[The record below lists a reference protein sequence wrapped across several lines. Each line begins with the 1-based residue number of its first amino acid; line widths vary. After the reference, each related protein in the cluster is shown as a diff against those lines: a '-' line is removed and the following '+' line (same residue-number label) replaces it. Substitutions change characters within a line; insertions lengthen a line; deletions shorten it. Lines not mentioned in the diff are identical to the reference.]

1 MKLIPPVEYVDSQ
14 STAEREVAELLKAIP
29 SDDGVAYHSVHLP
42 RHRKQIMGEADFV
55 VLWKGAILVL
65 EVKGGRLGRSDEG
78 VWYSVDRHGMQ
89 HPLRRSPWV
98 QAKDAAFALLDI
110 LTQQTGGG
118 DWPFA
123 YAVVTPHQNL
133 SSDAEW
139 VPQQHVGLNHMTP
152 VGMERALDSLARL
165 ARTPPGAPEDLR
177 QQDLRPMGNLT
188 MVSKHLRKE
197 VDAMRTMPDTEL
209 IIDRNI
215 VSMTDEQIDAI
226 RAFERNPRVLVLGG
240 AGTGKTVV
248 AIEAARRAADDGSS
262 VAFVCG
268 SAGVV
273 QLASELLRG
282 SPVQLVPFSSIR
294 NEVLFDVV
302 VVDEAQDLLNVEDMS
317 ALAETIRG
325 GLDGGRWWVFLDP
338 NNQTHLTGSFDEGV
352 YRELQDSA
360 VVVDLT
366 KNVRNP
372 RSVVTTV
379 QSHLGADLGS
389 PRIGEG
395 PDASIVQARTAGEA
409 RQLLERRIRALQEEG
424 VSRKKITIVS
434 AADNSAESVLAVDG
448 RVPSSYKVDDRSYEV
463 VTAASIKGLERAHVV
478 VVDVAG
484 LDSPGG
490 RAAAYVAMT
499 RPRYSLYVVSSPQAY
514 QIMGHHALQYIQQQ
528 VEKVGTR
535 ND

>member
-14 STAEREVAELLKAIP
+14 STAEREVAELLKAVP

-139 VPQQHVGLNHMTP
+139 APQQHIGLDRMTP
-152 VGMERALDSLARL
+152 AGMERALDALARL
-165 ARTPPGAPEDLR
+165 ARTPPGAPEDFR

-188 MVSKHLRKE
+188 MISKYLRKE
-197 VDAMRTMPDTEL
+197 VDAMRTVPDTEL

-215 VSMTDEQIDAI
+215 LSMTDEQIDAM
-226 RAFERNPRVLVLGG
+226 RAFERNPRVMVLGG

-248 AIEAARRAADDGSS
+248 AIEAARRAAADGNS

-268 SAGVV
+268 SAGVL

-294 NEVLFDVV
+294 NEALFDVV

-338 NNQTHLTGSFDEGV
+338 NNQAHLTGSFDEGV

-395 PDASIVQARTAGEA
+395 PDASIVQARTPGEA

-434 AADNSAESVLAVDG
+434 AAANPAESVLAVDG

-463 VTAASIKGLERAHVV
+463 VAAASIKGLERAHVV

-528 VEKVGTR
+528 VEKVGSR

>member
-1 MKLIPPVEYVDSQ
+1 MKLIPPVEYIDSQ
-14 STAEREVAELLKAIP
+14 STAEREVAELLKVLPVGEGI
-29 SDDGVAYHSVHLP
+29 AYHSVHLP

-78 VWYSVDRHGMQ
+78 IWYSVDRHGMQ

-98 QAKDAAFALLDI
+98 QAKDAAFALLDV
-110 LTQQTGGG
+110 LTQQTSGG

-139 VPQQHVGLNHMTP
+139 VPQQHIGLDRMTP
-152 VGMERALDSLARL
+152 AGLERALDALARL
-165 ARTPPGAPEDLR
+165 ARTPPGAPEDFR

-188 MVSKHLRKE
+188 TVSKYLRKE

-209 IIDRNI
+209 LIDRNI
-215 VSMTDEQIDAI
+215 VSMTDEQIDAM

-248 AIEAARRAADDGSS
+248 AIEAARRAAADGSS
-262 VAFVCG
+262 VAFICG
-268 SAGVV
+268 SAGVL
-273 QLASELLRG
+273 QLASELLSG
-282 SPVQLVPFSSIR
+282 SPVRLVPFSSIPQ
-294 NEVLFDVV
+294 EALFDVV
-302 VVDEAQDLLNVEDMS
+302 VVDEAQDLLNIEDMS
-317 ALAETIRG
+317 ALAETVHG
-325 GLDGGRWWVFLDP
+325 GLDSGRWWVFLDP
-338 NNQTHLTGSFDEGV
+338 NNQAHLTGAFDEAV

-395 PDASIVQARTAGEA
+395 PDASIVQARTPGEA
-409 RQLLERRIRALQEEG
+409 RQLLERRLRALQEEG

-434 AADNSAESVLAVDG
+434 AAADPAESVLAVDG
-448 RVPSSYKVDDRSYEV
+448 QMPSNYKVDDRSYEV
-463 VTAASIKGLERAHVV
+463 ATAASIKGLERAHVV

-484 LDSPGG
+484 LDAPGG

-528 VEKVGTR
+528 VEKVGSR
-535 ND
+535 NE

>member
-1 MKLIPPVEYVDSQ
+1 VKLIPPVEYIDSQ
-14 STAEREVAELLKAIP
+14 SSAEREVAELLKALP
-29 SDDGVAYHSVHLP
+29 VDEGVAYHSVHLP

-65 EVKGGRLGRSDEG
+65 EVKGGRLGRTDEG
-78 VWYSVDRHGMQ
+78 IWYSIDRYDIQ

-110 LTQQTGGG
+110 LAQQTRGG

-133 SSDAEW
+133 SPDAEW
-139 VPQQHVGLNHMTP
+139 VPQQHIGLDRMTP
-152 VGMERALDSLARL
+152 AGLERALDALARL
-165 ARTPPGAPEDLR
+165 ARTPPGALDNSR

-188 MVSKHLRKE
+188 MVSKYLRKE
-197 VDAMRTMPDTEL
+197 VDAMRTVPDTEL
-209 IIDRNI
+209 LIDRNI
-215 VSMTDEQIDAI
+215 VSMTDEQIDAM

-248 AIEAARRAADDGSS
+248 ALEAARRAATDGRS
-262 VAFVCG
+262 VAFICG
-268 SAGVV
+268 SAGIL
-273 QLASELLRG
+273 QLAAELLTG
-282 SPVQLVPFSSIR
+282 STVRLVPSGSLPD
-294 NEVLFDVV
+294 EALFDVV

-317 ALAETIRG
+317 KLAETVRG
-325 GLDGGRWWVFLDP
+325 GLNGGRWWVFLDP
-338 NNQTHLTGSFDEGV
+338 NNQAHLTGAFDEAV

-395 PDASIVQARTAGEA
+395 PDASIVQARTPQDA
-409 RQLLERRIRALQEEG
+409 RQLLERRIRALQDEG
-424 VSRKKITIVS
+424 VSRKKITVVS
-434 AADNSAESVLAVDG
+434 AAADPAESVLAVDG
-448 RVPSSYKVDDRSYEV
+448 HLASNYQVDDRSYEV
-463 VTAASIKGLERAHVV
+463 VAAASIKGLERAHVV
-478 VVDVAG
+478 VVDVAD
-484 LDSPGG
+484 LDTPGG

-514 QIMGHHALQYIQQQ
+514 QVMGHNALRYIQQQ
-528 VEKVGTR
+528 VEKVGAG
-535 ND
+535 NE

>member
-1 MKLIPPVEYVDSQ
+1 
-14 STAEREVAELLKAIP
+14 
-29 SDDGVAYHSVHLP
+29 
-42 RHRKQIMGEADFV
+42 
-55 VLWKGAILVL
+55 
-65 EVKGGRLGRSDEG
+65 
-78 VWYSVDRHGMQ
+78 
-89 HPLRRSPWV
+89 
-98 QAKDAAFALLDI
+98 
-110 LTQQTGGG
+110 
-118 DWPFA
+118 
-123 YAVVTPHQNL
+123 
-133 SSDAEW
+133 
-139 VPQQHVGLNHMTP
+139 
-152 VGMERALDSLARL
+152 
-165 ARTPPGAPEDLR
+165 
-177 QQDLRPMGNLT
+177 MGNLT
-188 MVSKHLRKE
+188 MISKYLRKE
-197 VDAMRTMPDTEL
+197 VDAMRTVPDTEL

-215 VSMTDEQIDAI
+215 VSMTDEQIDAM

-248 AIEAARRAADDGSS
+248 AIEAARRAAADGSS
-262 VAFVCG
+262 VAFICG
-268 SAGVV
+268 SAGVL

-282 SPVQLVPFSSIR
+282 SPVRLVPFSSIPD
-294 NEVLFDVV
+294 EALFDVV

-325 GLDGGRWWVFLDP
+325 GLDAGRWWVFLDP
-338 NNQTHLTGSFDEGV
+338 NNQAHLTGAFDEGV
-352 YRELQDSA
+352 YREIQDSA

-395 PDASIVQARTAGEA
+395 PDASIVQARTPGEA
-409 RQLLERRIRALQEEG
+409 RQLLERRIRSLQDEG

-434 AADNSAESVLAVDG
+434 AAANPAESVLAVDG
-448 RVPSSYKVDDRSYEV
+448 RVPSSYKIDDRSYEV
-463 VTAASIKGLERAHVV
+463 VAAASIKGLERAHVV

-528 VEKVGTR
+528 VEKVGSR